1 MHCNRFSF
9 ASSSI
14 NIVAPLAQLYVVRVA
29 HELILASCLLRC
41 VRAGLDKKLAQKK
54 HFPSVNWNISFSK
67 YERTLAEYYKDK
79 DAEFIR
85 NVAVARQVLQEEKN
99 LQEIVQLV
107 GKDSLGE
114 DQKVALEIAKL
125 LREDYLQQ
133 NGFSPY
139 DYTCPLVKCAWMIKN
154 FMRFYELSIKA
165 VRAKTETPITWGRIR
180 KQLNTEY
187 IGLSE
192 MKFVLPTLPQQE
204 IAKQMQ
210 SLHDRI
216 VKGFQDLQQV

>member
-1 MHCNRFSF
+1 M
-9 ASSSI
+9 
-14 NIVAPLAQLYVVRVA
+14 
-29 HELILASCLLRC
+29 
-41 VRAGLDKKLAQKK
+41 
-54 HFPSVNWNISFSK
+54 NWNISFSK

-85 NVAVARQVLQEEKN
+85 NVAMARQVLQEEKN

-154 FMRFYELSIKA
+154 FMRFYDLSIKS
-165 VRAKTETPITWGRIR
+165 VRAKTETPITWSRIR
-180 KQLNTEY
+180 KTLNSEY

-192 MKFVLPTLPQQE
+192 MKFIIPTLPQQE
-204 IAKQMQ
+204 IAKQLQ
-210 SLHDRI
+210 NLHDRI